1 MWTPES
7 TGFEAGPLTR
17 PKRFGYFCSPM
28 WRGTAG
34 QDTPFG
40 GGMALGERFVGRSV
54 AEVIEIQAAE
64 NPDGIFL
71 IYNDRRLT
79 FAQVDARAT
88 ALAAALA
95 ERGVGKGDRI
105 AIDLPNWPEFVLSM
119 FAAAKLGAV
128 IVPLN
133 PRYTVP
139 ELQYMLR
146 HSESTVVV
154 SAENYNGVDYLQLFE
169 GFLTSLPDLQY
180 LVTVGEEDLW
190 YDDRIYQFE
199 DLISSGDGRA
209 VPEVSIQPDEDLF
222 AILYTSGTMGK
233 PKGVALTHTNLLS
246 AATVTADAIQ
256 LTPSDV
262 VFGVTTVF
270 HVFGL
275 GPGIIGTAA
284 AGAALVLQEQFQAA
298 EALELIE
305 RHRVTVHY
313 GVPTVFITEM
323 REDGRLNRDLTSLR
337 IGVAAGAP
345 IGDELVRRIRSELC
359 PNLQVAYSLT
369 ETGSTAAITRPD
381 DLPDKQVFTVGRP
394 LPGTSVRVLDLD
406 GTILP
411 VESLGEV
418 AVRGPGVMKG
428 YYRQPGETAQAFDE
442 EGYFLTGDL
451 GLVDDEGFIHIVG
464 RRKELIIRGGFNVY
478 PREVEDRL
486 HAHPAVLD
494 VAVVG
499 LPHEVLGEVVC
510 ACIVPVE
517 GAIVTGEEI
526 KEWCRGALADYKV
539 PDLVRFFDSFPL
551 TGSGKVRRVE
561 LARMVSAEESS
572 RRP

>member
-1 MWTPES
+1 
-7 TGFEAGPLTR
+7 
-17 PKRFGYFCSPM
+17 
-28 WRGTAG
+28 
-34 QDTPFG
+34 
-40 GGMALGERFVGRSV
+40 MALGERFAGCSIAQVLEQV
-54 AEVIEIQAAE
+54 AAE
-64 NPDGIFL
+64 RPDHTFL
-71 IYNDRRLT
+71 IFKDRRFT
-79 FAQVDARAT
+79 YGQVEARAL

-95 ERGVGKGDRI
+95 ELGVEKGDRI
-105 AIDLPNWPEFVLSM
+105 ALDLPNWPEFVISM

-146 HSESTVVV
+146 HSEATVVV
-154 SAENYNGVDYLQLFE
+154 TAENFGGTDYLQLFE

-199 DLISSGDGRA
+199 DLVSSGEGRA
-209 VPEVSIQPDEDLF
+209 LPNVAVDPAVDTF

-233 PKGVALTHTNLLS
+233 PKGVALTHTNLLAP
-246 AATVTADAIQ
+246 AALTAEAIG
-256 LTPSDV
+256 LTPEDI

-275 GPGIIGTAA
+275 APGIIGTAA
-284 AGAALVLQEQFQAA
+284 AGAKLVLQEQFHPA

-323 REDGRLNRDLTSLR
+323 READRPKRDLSSLR
-337 IGVAAGAP
+337 IGVVAGAP
-345 IGDELVRRIRSELC
+345 VGDELVRRIRAELC

-369 ETGSTAAITRPD
+369 ETGSTAAMTRLTD
-381 DLPDKQVFTVGRP
+381 AAEKQVFTVGKP
-394 LPGTSVRVLDLD
+394 LEGTEVRVLDLD

-411 VESLGEV
+411 VESLGEI

-428 YYRQPGETAQAFDE
+428 YYRQPGETSQAFDE
-442 EGYFLTGDL
+442 EDFFLTGDL
-451 GLVDDEGFIHIVG
+451 GLVDEEGFVHIVG

-486 HAHPAVLD
+486 HAHPAVMD

-499 LPHEVLGEVVC
+499 LPHEVLGEAVC

-526 KEWCRGALADYKV
+526 KEWCRGTLADYKV

>member
-1 MWTPES
+1 
-7 TGFEAGPLTR
+7 
-17 PKRFGYFCSPM
+17 
-28 WRGTAG
+28 
-34 QDTPFG
+34 
-40 GGMALGERFVGRSV
+40 MALAERFSGHSVGRLLE
-54 AEVIEIQAAE
+54 ARAAE
-64 NPDGIFL
+64 TPDHTFL
-71 IYNDRRLT
+71 AFGDRRLT
-79 FAQVDARAT
+79 YRQLEQRAT
-88 ALAAALA
+88 ALAAALHELGV
-95 ERGVGKGDRI
+95 ERGDRI
-105 AIDLPNWPEFVLSM
+105 ALALPNWPEFVISM
-119 FAAAKLGAV
+119 FAAARLGAV

-146 HSESTVVV
+146 HSEATVVV
-154 SAENYNGVDYLQLFE
+154 SAENFNGVDYLQLFE
-169 GFLTSLPDLQY
+169 GFLSSLPDLQY
-180 LVTVGEEDLW
+180 VVTVGEEDLW

-199 DLISSGDGRA
+199 DLVSAGEGRDLPV
-209 VPEVSIQPDEDLF
+209 VPVDPVEDVF
-222 AILYTSGTMGK
+222 TILYTSGTMGK
-233 PKGVALTHTNLLS
+233 PKGVALTHANLIV
-246 AATVTADAIQ
+246 AAAHTAAAIR
-256 LTPSDV
+256 LAPEDV
-262 VFGVTTVF
+262 VIGVTTVF

-275 GPGIIGTAA
+275 GPGIIGTLA
-284 AGAALVLQEQFQAA
+284 AGASLVLQEQFDPA
-298 EALELIE
+298 EALQLIE

-323 REDGRLNRDLTSLR
+323 REAALSAPDLSSLR
-337 IGVAAGAP
+337 AGVVAGAP
-345 IGDELVRRIRSELC
+345 VGDELVRRIRADLC
-359 PNLQVAYSLT
+359 PNLLVAYSLT
-369 ETGSTAAITRPD
+369 ETASTVAITRPD
-381 DLPDKQVFTVGRP
+381 DPPEKQVFTVGRP
-394 LPGTSVRVLDLD
+394 LDGSDIRILDLD

-411 VESLGEV
+411 VESLGEI
-418 AVRGPGVMKG
+418 AIRGDGVMKG
-428 YYRQPGETAQAFDE
+428 YYRQPGETANAFNED
-442 EGYFLTGDL
+442 GYFLTCDL
-451 GLVDDEGFIHIVG
+451 GLIDEDGYLHIVG

-499 LPHEVLGEVVC
+499 LPHEVLGEQVC

-551 TGSGKVRRVE
+551 TGSGKIRRVE

>member
-1 MWTPES
+1 
-7 TGFEAGPLTR
+7 
-17 PKRFGYFCSPM
+17 
-28 WRGTAG
+28 
-34 QDTPFG
+34 
-40 GGMALGERFVGRSV
+40 MALDERFAGGSV
-54 AEVIEIQAAE
+54 AQVLEAQARAR
-64 NPDGIFL
+64 PDRVFL
-71 IYNDRRLT
+71 VYGDKRLT
-79 FAQVDARAT
+79 YAQTDARAT

-95 ERGVGKGDRI
+95 ELGVEPGDRV
-105 AIDLPNWPEFVLSM
+105 AVDMPNWPEFVISM
-119 FAAAKLGAV
+119 FAAAKLGAI

-133 PRYTVP
+133 PRFTTP

-146 HSESTVVV
+146 HSEATVVV
-154 SAENYNGVDYLQLFE
+154 TAETFNGMDYLQLFE

-180 LVTVGEEDLW
+180 LVTVGEADLW

-199 DLISSGDGRA
+199 DLLSSGEGRA
-209 VPEVSIQPDEDLF
+209 MPEVNVNPVEDTF

-233 PKGVALTHTNLLS
+233 PKGVALTHENLLRT
-246 AATVTADAIQ
+246 AGLTVDAIG
-256 LTPSDV
+256 LSEDDV
-262 VFGVTTVF
+262 VFGVTTIF

-275 GPGIIGTAA
+275 GPGVLGTAMV
-284 AGAALVLQEQFQAA
+284 GASLVLQEQFQPL

-305 RHRVTVHY
+305 KHKVSVHY

-323 REDGRLNRDLTSLR
+323 REVERPRHDLSSLR
-337 IGVAAGAP
+337 GGIVAGAP
-345 IGDELVRRIRSELC
+345 IGDDTVRRIRADLC

-369 ETGSTAAITRPD
+369 ETASTVSVTCPND
-381 DLPDKQVFTVGRP
+381 PHDKQVFTVGKP
-394 LPGTSVRVLDLD
+394 LAGTEVRVLDLD

-411 VESLGEV
+411 VESLGEI
-418 AVRGPGVMKG
+418 AIKGPGVMKG
-428 YYRQPGETAQAFDE
+428 YYRQPGETAHVFDE
-442 EGYFLTGDL
+442 DGFFLTGDL
-451 GLVDDEGFIHIVG
+451 GIVDDEGFVHIVG

-499 LPHEVLGEVVC
+499 LPHEVLGELVC
-510 ACIVPVE
+510 ACVVPVE
-517 GAIVTGEEI
+517 GAIITGEEI
-526 KEWCRGALADYKV
+526 KDWCRGALADYKV